1 MSGPKRKKDEWD
13 DLLNEINPE
22 HEDDVLDADDE
33 DYVSLDELRDEE
45 FANDSGYRWE
55 DWN

>member
-22 HEDDVLDADDE
+22 LEDDVLDSDDE
-33 DYVSLDELRDEE
+33 DYVSLDEMRDEE